1 MGYESDLAAKTVAA
15 RDAADSVD
23 DNSNLMLG
31 MGVAMPPAFMA
42 ALAERGRPVDGAAVL
57 VLGLAYKPDVDDT
70 RESPSFVI
78 IEELL
83 AAGARVDYHDP
94 WVPATRPVRHA
105 SCPPMTSVPKS
116 AVARTGV
123 PRVGCAR

>member
-42 ALAERGRPVDGAAVL
+42 ALA
-57 VLGLAYKPDVDDT
+57 
-70 RESPSFVI
+70 
-78 IEELL
+78 
-83 AAGARVDYHDP
+83 
-94 WVPATRPVRHA
+94 
-105 SCPPMTSVPKS
+105 
-116 AVARTGV
+116 
-123 PRVGCAR
+123 